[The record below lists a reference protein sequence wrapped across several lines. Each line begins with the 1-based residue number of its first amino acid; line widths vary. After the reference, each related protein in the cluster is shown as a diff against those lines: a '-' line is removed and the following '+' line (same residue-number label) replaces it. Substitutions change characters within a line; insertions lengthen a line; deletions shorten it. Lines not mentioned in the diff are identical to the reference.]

1 MARNLRLCAAPDA
14 HRVVDHVRIIRGEHS
29 ATALRDLLA
38 TPPLDAAAWME
49 QHTRLLKSDTHCRVG
64 LLSLQQ
70 QEFYLK
76 LYLLKSAPQ
85 GLLLRLGPRLDRA
98 VRSFE
103 VAAKL
108 VQSAVP
114 VPAPKACLQVPGG
127 MLLVAEAIT
136 GSDNLHDVWRQ
147 QSADESAGRWLRGA
161 GEAIAHLHLAG
172 YAHGDCKWHNLL
184 WTGERV
190 YLVDLDGAGKAA
202 RGGAGQARDLA
213 RFTLNAEELTVSPAL
228 YEQFLQAYLQ
238 LAGGS
243 REAVVN
249 RMLPIL
255 RKLRDR
261 HLAKYG
267 ERGQRL
273 F

>member
-1 MARNLRLCAAPDA
+1 
-14 HRVVDHVRIIRGEHS
+14 VVDHVHIMRGERS

-38 TPPLDAAAWME
+38 TPPVDAVAWME

-70 QEFYLK
+70 QALYLK
-76 LYLLKSAPQ
+76 LYLFKSATQ
-85 GLLLRLGPRLDRA
+85 GLLLRLGPRHNRA
-98 VRSFE
+98 LRSFD
-103 VAAKL
+103 VAAEL
-108 VQSAVP
+108 VKSDVP
-114 VPAPKACLQVPGG
+114 VPAPRACLQVPGG
-127 MLLVAEAIT
+127 MLLLAEAIT

-147 QSADESAGRWLRGA
+147 RSADEEAVRWLRSA
-161 GEAIAHLHLAG
+161 GEAIARLHLAG

-184 WTGERV
+184 WTRERV
-190 YLVDLDGAGKAA
+190 YLVDLDGAGTAA
-202 RGGAGQARDLA
+202 SGGASQARDLA

-238 LAGGS
+238 HVGGS
-243 REAVVN
+243 RDAVVN

-255 RKLRDR
+255 GKLRDR
-261 HLAKYG
+261 HLARYG